1 MTTRWKDRTPL
12 QKLLEWRT
20 KGRVFVPNAR
30 QSWCRDPLTKRLSC
44 WAWWPT
50 YSGSNAYAKMIRLI
64 FAASCP
70 RAKWYITVISWTVTN
85 NSRIIR
91 KRYCVNIIIMI
102 FADGNDHELKAY
114 YYNDYKYCCNRSPAK
129 ENAKKLSSYAPA
141 TASSIVTYIRG
152 KIDELSRITPEHSSY
167 LKRYP
172 KCDVYIYT
180 YVCVY
185 VCIVYFYNTLFD
197 TGCTRHTEN
206 NDDSTMFVHCRCIN
220 RFIYS
225 QYPTKIFYRPHNNI
239 VMGVMQILLIQCL
252 KTANPHGTLMQ
263 I

>member
-1 MTTRWKDRTPL
+1 MTCFIWCKSIVRFSEHDGLYLSLISNLFLGKIIKKNLIWSDDMTTRRKDRTPL

-91 KRYCVNIIIMI
+91 KRYCVNIIIIMI

-141 TASSIVTYIRG
+141 TASSIVTYFRE

-172 KCDVYIYT
+172 KCDVYIYLCM
-180 YVCVY
+180 CVLY
-185 VCIVYFYNTLFD
+185 IFIILYLTPAVPDIQKIMMTRQCSSIV
-197 TGCTRHTEN
+197 
-206 NDDSTMFVHCRCIN
+206 
-220 RFIYS
+220 
-225 QYPTKIFYRPHNNI
+225 
-239 VMGVMQILLIQCL
+239 GV
-252 KTANPHGTLMQ
+252 
-263 I
+263 